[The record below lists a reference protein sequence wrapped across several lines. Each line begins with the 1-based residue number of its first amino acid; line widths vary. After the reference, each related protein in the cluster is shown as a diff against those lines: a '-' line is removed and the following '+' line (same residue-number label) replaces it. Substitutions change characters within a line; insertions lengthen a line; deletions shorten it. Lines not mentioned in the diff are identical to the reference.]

1 MTGARRGPGCYV
13 GSILVSGTVDLRTPM
28 RVRRHRSVLAA
39 LLVAAGLIGWS
50 VAITADAGASVR
62 AAGAGDWTVYH
73 GDATGSGIATG
84 VTAVT
89 TTARAWT
96 SPALDGNL
104 YGEPLVASGDV
115 YVATENDTVYAL
127 SPSTGAVQWST
138 HVASPVPAS
147 DLPCGDVTPTVGITG
162 TPVIDPSRGEI
173 FVVADEL
180 THGRPGHVLVGLN
193 ATSGAVELTQ
203 NVDPP
208 GAAPS
213 ALLQRTGLT
222 LDAGRVVFGMGGNYG
237 DCASYRGR
245 VVAVS
250 ETGGTATFFTV
261 DAAAGDSQ
269 GAVWM
274 GGAAPTVDSSGNIWV
289 SVGNGSVHSAGRAYD
304 DSDSALELSSSL
316 ALLGYFAPT
325 SWPANNA
332 GDLDMSTAAA
342 LLSDGQ
348 VVVAGKSR
356 LVYLLNATHPG
367 GIGGQEASLPSAC
380 SQDIDGGN
388 AVFGTTVFL
397 PCYAGPIAVSV
408 TASPPALHLLWK
420 ATVGGGPPIIA
431 AGLVWTIGANGT
443 LYGLN
448 PATGAVAQQATVG
461 VPANHFPTPGV
472 GDGLLLATSADHV
485 VAFPALAGGGVHDAV
500 ERGGRHGARRP
511 CSRRGPHRGAGRR
524 RRPRGGRPRRCR
536 GRSGAPPR
544 RSGLAGP
551 GPAAAQRFGACRLNR
566 GLSLRSCLC

>member
-1 MTGARRGPGCYV
+1 MA
-13 GSILVSGTVDLRTPM
+13 
-28 RVRRHRSVLAA
+28 
-39 LLVAAGLIGWS
+39 AAGLIGWS
-50 VAITADAGASVR
+50 VDVTADAGAAGASVR
-62 AAGAGDWTVYH
+62 AVGSGGWTVYH
-73 GDATGSGIATG
+73 GDPTGSGIAAG

-89 TTARAWT
+89 ATAPAWT
-96 SPALDGNL
+96 SPALDGQL
-104 YGEPLVASGDV
+104 YGEPLVTSADV

-138 HVASPVPAS
+138 HIASPVPAS
-147 DLPCGDVTPTVGITG
+147 DLPCGDITPTVGITG
-162 TPVIDPSRGEI
+162 TPVIDPSRSEI

-180 THGRPGHVLVGLN
+180 THGTPAHVLVGLN

-208 GAAPS
+208 GATPA

-222 LDAGRVVFGMGGNYG
+222 LDAGQVVFGMGGNYG

-245 VVAVS
+245 VVAVN
-250 ETGGTATFFTV
+250 ETGGTPTFFTV

-269 GAVWM
+269 GAIWM

-289 SVGNGSVHSAGRAYD
+289 SVGNGSVHSTGRAYD

-316 ALLGYFAPT
+316 ALVGYFAPT

-332 GDLDMSTAAA
+332 GDLDMSTAVA
-342 LLSDGQ
+342 LLSDGL

-356 LVYLLNATHPG
+356 IIYLLSAAHPG

-380 SQDIDGGN
+380 SQDIDGGT

-397 PCYAGPIAVSV
+397 PCYAGPVAVSV
-408 TASPPALHLLWK
+408 TASPPGLHLLWK
-420 ATVGGGPPIIA
+420 ATVGGGPPIVA

-448 PATGAVAQQATVG
+448 PATGAVVQQASVG
-461 VPANHFPTPGV
+461 APANHFSTPSV

-485 VAFPALAGGGVHDAV
+485 VAFPALTAGATTTPTHASAPAAPAVTVPTAAPKGAPAGGGA
-500 ERGGRHGARRP
+500 GL
-511 CSRRGPHRGAGRR
+511 GAGAMAGIVAGAVVLLGGASWLVLRARR
-524 RRPRGGRPRRCR
+524 RRTP
-536 GRSGAPPR
+536 
-544 RSGLAGP
+544 AG
-551 GPAAAQRFGACRLNR
+551 
-566 GLSLRSCLC
+566 